1 MESLEKIQN
10 ALDRAKRVEEILK
23 GENPSPERAEVAKEL
38 VDEHFRHL
46 ADLDSPE
53 VERDATK
60 NENLLTSD

>member
-10 ALDRAKRVEEILK
+10 ALDRARRVEEILK

-38 VDEHFRHL
+38 ATEHFKHL

-53 VERDATK
+53 AERRAICQ
-60 NENLLTSD
+60 S